1 MPLLKLHTSAP
12 ADEDLLLVLSQT
24 AAQTLGKPEGYVQTC
39 LTPGAALSFG
49 GQLGNSC
56 LVEVSS
62 IGALDAERTRALS
75 AAVCPLLAER
85 LGIPQ
90 DRIYIVFRDVPR
102 HCWGWD
108 GRTFAG

>member
-12 ADEDLLLVLSQT
+12 AGENLLLALSQT
-24 AAQTLGKPEGYVQTC
+24 VAGTLGKPEAYVQTC
-39 LTPGAALSFG
+39 LVSGAAMSFG
-49 GQLGNSC
+49 GSTGNSC

-75 AAVCPLLAER
+75 AAVCPLLSER

-90 DRIYIVFRDVPR
+90 DRIYIVFHDVPR